1 MLIIF
6 TVINLLYFP
15 DFSFLYI
22 FQSYVR
28 IIFITYLY
36 SIPFQVS
43 KIILISLFLL
53 KKVETNTS
61 HDYFGFF
68 LFCVLELN
76 ELNFK
81 I

>member
-1 MLIIF
+1 MLCKNNI
-6 TVINLLYFP
+6 Y
-15 DFSFLYI
+15 S
-22 FQSYVR
+22 
-28 IIFITYLY
+28 YLY

-43 KIILISLFLL
+43 KIILISFFLL

-61 HDYFGFF
+61 HDYFGFV

-76 ELNFK
+76 ELDSK